1 MKLGLPFLVVIG
13 VHLLFQSGTQVE
25 GTVAWNRPIN
35 ISNTPTGSA
44 HPAIVTDAYGYVHV
58 IWSENTAGGEF
69 DPELTTAGNTLF
81 YSRFDGSSW
90 TLPLDLFYVA
100 NDPVADYPRLTID
113 KEQYL
118 HLVWTGLENIYYSQA
133 PASEAYAASTWRPPV
148 VLSENS
154 ARSRFES
161 SVAVDDI
168 GIIHTAYA
176 GRENEAGVFYRRSLD
191 GGHSWEMPLILS
203 GPSKAH
209 EEAYSTVQVVVDL
222 SDVVHVVWETSDE
235 RGYGR
240 GVYYRRTLDQ
250 GASWEPPLTI
260 KFTEKEEGFVGWP
273 YLFVDSE
280 GQLHLIY
287 ALEENKARGYRFSAD
302 NGRTWEVEERILSE
316 MEGINGYVFPV
327 EDAGANLHLI
337 VNMRPSDTQETGL
350 YYAAYTGQ
358 RWFPVTPIAL
368 GEPYG
373 PAAHYTAGAVRL
385 GNEIHLV
392 WTDLGGGEI
401 WYTRGLIPGVRA
413 VPAISAAVAPVAET
427 ATSEAPPLPDDG
439 KPDEPAVLTF
449 DRTAAPADGYDLVPL
464 FASIAAAVLILIPV
478 LLWQRSHR

>member
-1 MKLGLPFLVVIG
+1 MKLGFSFLAVVGLHI
-13 VHLLFQSGTQVE
+13 LLQSGTPVQ
-25 GTVAWNRPIN
+25 GTVAWNRPVN
-35 ISNTPTGSA
+35 ISNTLTGSA

-69 DPELTTAGNTLF
+69 VPELATAGNTLF
-81 YSRFDGSSW
+81 YARFDGSSW
-90 TLPLDLFYVA
+90 TLPLDLFYMA
-100 NDPVADYPRLTID
+100 GDPVADYPRLTID
-113 KEQYL
+113 KEQWL

-133 PASEAYAASTWRPPV
+133 PAGEAYAALAWRPPV

-161 SVAVDDI
+161 SVAVDDM
-168 GIIHTAYA
+168 GIIHVAYA
-176 GRENEAGVFYRRSLD
+176 GREAEKGVFYRRSLD
-191 GGHSWEMPLILS
+191 GGHSWEMSLLLS
-203 GPSKAH
+203 RPSKPH
-209 EEAYSTVQVVVDL
+209 EAAYSTVQVVDL

-240 GVYYRRTLDQ
+240 GVYYRRSLDH
-250 GASWEPPLTI
+250 GAAWEPPLTI
-260 KFTEKEEGFVGWP
+260 KFTEQEETFVGWP
-273 YLFVDSE
+273 YLFVDGE

-287 ALEENKARGYRFSAD
+287 ALEENVARGYRVSAD
-302 NGRTWEVEERILSE
+302 NGRTWRVEERILPE

-327 EDAGANLHLI
+327 EDAASNLHLI
-337 VNMRPSDTQETGL
+337 VNMRPSATQETGV
-350 YYAAYTGQ
+350 YYAAYSGQ
-358 RWFPVTPIAL
+358 RWFPVTPVAL

-401 WYTRGLIPGVRA
+401 WYTRGFIPGVTA
-413 VPAISAAVAPVAET
+413 VPPISVPVAPVEET
-427 ATSEAPPLPDDG
+427 ATGESPTLLDDG

-449 DRTAAPADGYDLVPL
+449 DRTASPADGYDLVPL
-464 FASIAAAVLILIPV
+464 FASIAAAVLMLVPV
-478 LLWQRSHR
+478 LLWWRSHR